1 MAIGDNWNDLS
12 MLEVAGHPVLMAN
25 APAELL
31 TMAGERGW
39 MMTATN
45 DEDGVA
51 RAMRAIL
58 PEADQTV
65 PDTGMAVT
73 SAF

>member
-1 MAIGDNWNDLS
+1 
-12 MLEVAGHPVLMAN
+12 MAN

-39 MMTATN
+39 AITRSN

-51 RAMRAIL
+51 RAIEPFL
-58 PEADQTV
+58 PRE
-65 PDTGMAVT
+65 DTSRVGAEMEVT
-73 SAF
+73 NAF